1 MYEHHFGLR
10 EKPFALA
17 PDPSYLFQSRKHGF
31 GLMALKYGLANQ
43 ANFALLTGEVGSGKT
58 LLVHKLLRD
67 LGHDYSV
74 GLIGNTAPGFGNLL
88 QWICVAFDLEH
99 GGKGVAGQYQAF
111 VAFLKATHAQGRRAV
126 LIVDEAQ
133 NLAAAQLEELRVLS
147 NVNADRNLMLQTL
160 LVGQPELRTL
170 LQQPNLRQFAQRIS
184 SEYHLTGLNQQ
195 EAQDYVHHRLLRAG
209 GSFELIR
216 PDAIDLAWQASDGIP
231 RLINQLCDQAMVYAL
246 GDDAHFVDAATMKA
260 VIEDRQA
267 GGLWRPPGRDFN
279 ALQA

>member
-1 MYEHHFGLR
+1 MYEQHFGLR

-17 PDPSYLFQSRKHGF
+17 PDPSYLFQSRRHGF
-31 GLMALKYGLANQ
+31 GLLALKYGLANQ

-58 LLVHKLLRD
+58 LLVHKLLQD
-67 LGHDYSV
+67 LSIEYVV
-74 GLIGNTAPGFGNLL
+74 GFIGNTAPGFGNLL

-99 GGKGVAGQYQAF
+99 AGKSVAGQYQAF
-111 VAFLKATHAQGRRAV
+111 VAFLKAVHASGRRAV

-133 NLAAAQLEELRVLS
+133 NLGAMQLEELRVLS
-147 NVNADRNLMLQTL
+147 NVNSDRNLMLQTL

-184 SEYHLTGLNQQ
+184 SEYHLTGLSQQ

-216 PDAIDLAWQASDGIP
+216 AEAIDLAWKASDGIP

-246 GDDAHFVDAATMKA
+246 GDDIRFVDEATMQA
-260 VIEDRQA
+260 VIGDRQA
-267 GGLWRPPGRDFN
+267 GGLWR
-279 ALQA
+279 AAAAS